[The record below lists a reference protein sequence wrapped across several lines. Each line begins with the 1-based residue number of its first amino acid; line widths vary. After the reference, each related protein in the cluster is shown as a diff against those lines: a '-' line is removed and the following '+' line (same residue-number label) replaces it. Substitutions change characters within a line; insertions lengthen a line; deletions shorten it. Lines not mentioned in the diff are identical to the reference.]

1 MDTLQWPAGLKR
13 TKPREVVFEVL
24 CAAGQPLDA
33 AEVYRRVSEK
43 QDGLAVSTIY
53 RVLSAFE
60 EHGLVT
66 KTNMME
72 GDSALYSL
80 RRSDHAHYA
89 ICLQC
94 HRQVPLKHCPLEHLP
109 IQEEADG
116 FTITDHRLELYGYC
130 RECRAKR
137 KEAKKHHG

>member
-1 MDTLQWPAGLKR
+1 MDTPQWPAGLKR
-13 TKPREVVFEVL
+13 TRPREVVFQIL
-24 CAAGQPLDA
+24 AAAEQPLDA
-33 AEVYRRVSEK
+33 AELYRRVSEV

-66 KTNMME
+66 RTTMME

-109 IQEEADG
+109 IQEEAED

-130 RECRAKR
+130 RECREKR
-137 KEAKKHHG
+137 KGTGENHG